1 MAAPLPAPQAYWQAR
16 LGIGE
21 LSDKRS
27 LRLATYNVHSG
38 VGRDGRRDP
47 ARIAAVIR
55 ELGADVVALQEVES
69 HHGDLEVLELLSER
83 TGMRALAGP
92 TMLRP
97 VGNYGNA
104 LLTRL
109 PVLELQRLDL
119 SVPGREPRGALDA
132 TLAARGATLRVIAT
146 HLGLRPA
153 ERRQQIQTLLS
164 AIDPGI
170 PGPTVLMGDLN
181 EWFMWGRP
189 LRRLHA
195 HFGETPAPRTF
206 PAHRPLFALDRIWV
220 KPLRCLQH
228 IAVHDS
234 PLARE
239 ASDHLPLLAQL
250 GLSHGA

>member
-1 MAAPLPAPQAYWQAR
+1 M
-16 LGIGE
+16 
-21 LSDKRS
+21 
-27 LRLATYNVHSG
+27 
-38 VGRDGRRDP
+38 GRDGRRDHE
-47 ARIAAVIR
+47 RIAAVIC
-55 ELGADVVALQEVES
+55 ELDADVVALQEVES
-69 HHGDLEVLELLSER
+69 HHGDLEVLELLAER
-83 TGMRALAGP
+83 SGMRALAGP

-97 VGNYGNA
+97 VGDYGNA

-132 TLAARGATLRVIAT
+132 LLEAPGGPLQVIAT

-164 AIDPGI
+164 VLDPGV
-170 PGPTVLMGDLN
+170 PGPTALMGDLN

-195 HFGETPAPRTF
+195 HFGETPGPRTF

-220 KPLRCLQH
+220 KPLRCLQG

-234 PLARE
+234 PLARQ
-239 ASDHLPLLAQL
+239 ASDHLPLVARLEMGQKSAC
-250 GLSHGA
+250 